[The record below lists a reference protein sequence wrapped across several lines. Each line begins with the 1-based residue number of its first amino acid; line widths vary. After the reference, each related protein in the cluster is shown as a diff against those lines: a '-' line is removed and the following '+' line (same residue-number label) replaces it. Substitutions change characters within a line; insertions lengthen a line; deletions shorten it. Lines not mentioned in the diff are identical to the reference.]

1 MTARHTRVLVSEV
14 PACVTPT
21 SRLRLIMILSPS
33 SDVDLMRP
41 NFSVPVSSVSLNHL
55 ICSDFLG
62 INSRLKRRDFLV
74 KHVHK
79 GREKRD
85 IWTRLISFIYTSHVI
100 FTIKRMI
107 IKKLLKMS
115 TSFLSTE
122 ILLVFGAASS
132 CLATTQSSN

>member
-79 GREKRD
+79 GREKKRYMDKID
-85 IWTRLISFIYTSHVI
+85 IIYIYESCDIYDQKDDHQNVAKNVYFISFNRDSARV
-100 FTIKRMI
+100 R
-107 IKKLLKMS
+107 
-115 TSFLSTE
+115 
-122 ILLVFGAASS
+122 G
-132 CLATTQSSN
+132 CLFMPCHHTVQ